1 MNLKFAPIIAVAAAT
16 VACQAQTI
24 EGYDDLY
31 IDKNKTITVL
41 TIMCGDINRLNSL
54 RPVVVYTNNGQIDEA
69 AYSYKSSYG
78 EFSYIFKQIEPGKPV
93 MARGLL
99 SNGETDKSKAK
110 QDMCIVKQDSKL
122 PKKLNS
128 MLKKDV
134 LEPSDPKW
142 ESTMSGLSVVAGAPA
157 YAKGVFK

>member
-1 MNLKFAPIIAVAAAT
+1 MNLKFAPIFIAAAAT

-31 IDKNKTITVL
+31 IDKDKTITVL
-41 TIMCGDINRLNSL
+41 TILCGNINRLNSL
-54 RPVVVYTNNGQIDEA
+54 RPVIVYTNNGQIDEA
-69 AYSYKSSYG
+69 AYAFRSSYG
-78 EFSYIFKQIEPGKPV
+78 DFSYIFKQIEPGKPV

-122 PKKLNS
+122 PKNLNK

-134 LEPSDPKW
+134 LEPSDPNWKT
-142 ESTMSGLSVVAGAPA
+142 TMSGLSMVAGAPA
-157 YAKGVFK
+157 FAEGVYK